1 VKRDVPKIFADGM
14 GSDGT
19 VGRHRNLNRAT
30 FFSAASWLSIPGRT
44 ADMLTVGGE
53 GSFEQLNERGNAI
66 NANTRTFA
74 IALLTSTFATAT
86 WAQELGR
93 VHFQTSCTPQA
104 QEKFDRALAMVHSF
118 VYPDSVQA
126 FTEAAAADPQCAI
139 AYWGIAISHRP
150 NPLILP
156 LAAAVLKNGWEAVE
170 KGKAIGAKT
179 ERERDCKVDQT
190 TRGLAYEKAME
201 QLVQKY
207 PDDQEAAS
215 FYALALNETALPSD
229 KSYAKEL
236 KAGAILEKILAT
248 QPNHPGALHY
258 LIHTYDYPPLA
269 QRALEAA
276 NKYADVAPAAQ
287 HAQHMPS
294 HTYSMLGLWQ
304 QSVESNG
311 KSRMRAEEQAARL
324 WPGAAHPSEPH
335 HLDFAE
341 YALLQ
346 MGKEQQAR
354 QLRDESNAIKKLG
367 FDFLGSYTGPAAVP
381 ARFALE
387 RQAWNEAAGL
397 EPRGSQFPQA
407 EAITYFARAI
417 GSARGGNPLAAD
429 QEVGKLKELRAAL
442 EKANQSYWAE
452 QVEIQ
457 MLAASAWIAQAK
469 GQKEEAVKFM
479 RAAADL
485 EDNSEKHIAMENRLY
500 PMRELL
506 GDLLLEQ
513 QQYAQALNEY
523 EVSFQSTPNRL
534 RGLYGAAKAAQG
546 ARQPEK
552 AAIYFRKLAEL
563 TKDADADRLEIRE
576 AKAFLTRR

>member
-1 VKRDVPKIFADGM
+1 MVDD
-14 GSDGT
+14 DC
-19 VGRHRNLNRAT
+19 RAKC
-30 FFSAASWLSIPGRT
+30 
-44 ADMLTVGGE
+44 
-53 GSFEQLNERGNAI
+53 SFHCNEDAM
-66 NANTRTFA
+66 NANRGILT
-74 IALLTSTFATAT
+74 IALLATAFT
-86 WAQELGR
+86 PAAFAQELGR
-93 VHFQTSCTPQA
+93 VHFETSCTPPA

-139 AYWGIAISHRP
+139 AYWGVAISHRP
-150 NPLILP
+150 NPLIVP
-156 LAAAVLKNGWEAVE
+156 LTATVLKNGLAAVE

-179 ERERDCKVDQT
+179 ERERDWLAAIELYYKDYDKVDQT

-201 QLVQKY
+201 QLAQKY
-207 PDDQEAAS
+207 PDDQEAS
-215 FYALALNETALPSD
+215 IFYALALNETALHSD
-229 KSYAKEL
+229 KTYANQL
-236 KAGAILEKILAT
+236 KAGAILEKIAAK
-248 QPNHPGALHY
+248 QPEHPGVLHY

-269 QRALEAA
+269 QRALDAA

-304 QSVESNG
+304 QSVDSNS
-311 KSRMRAEEQAARL
+311 KSRVRAQEQAARL
-324 WPGAAHPSEPH
+324 WPGASHPGEPH

-346 MGKEQQAR
+346 MGKEQNAR
-354 QLRDESNAIKKLG
+354 ELRDESNSIKKLG
-367 FDFLGSYTGPAAVP
+367 FDFLGSYTGLAAVP

-407 EAITYFARAI
+407 EAITYFARAM
-417 GSARGGNPLAAD
+417 GSARSGTLAAAD
-429 QEVGKLKELRAAL
+429 QEVAKLKELRAAL
-442 EKANQSYWAE
+442 DKANQSYWAD

-469 GQKEEAVKFM
+469 GQKEEALKLM
-479 RAAADL
+479 HAAADL

-513 QQYAQALNEY
+513 QQSAAALKEY
-523 EVSFQSTPNRL
+523 ETSLQSTPNRL
-534 RGLYGAAKAAQG
+534 RGLFGAAKAAQG
-546 ARQPEK
+546 AGQAEK
-552 AAIYFRKLAEL
+552 AATYFRKLAEL
-563 TKDADADRLEIRE
+563 TKDSDSDRLEIRE
-576 AKAFLTRR
+576 AKAFLAGR

>member
-1 VKRDVPKIFADGM
+1 MSTNR
-14 GSDGT
+14 T
-19 VGRHRNLNRAT
+19 VL
-30 FFSAASWLSIPGRT
+30 
-44 ADMLTVGGE
+44 
-53 GSFEQLNERGNAI
+53 
-66 NANTRTFA
+66 A
-74 IALLTSTFATAT
+74 IALLASVFTPGAV
-86 WAQELGR
+86 AQELGR
-93 VHFQTSCTPQA
+93 VHFETSCTPQA
-104 QEKFDRALAMVHSF
+104 QEKFDRGLAMVHSF

-139 AYWGIAISHRP
+139 AYWGIAVSHRP

-156 LAAAVLKNGWEAVE
+156 MPAAVLKDGLEAAE

-179 ERERDCKVDQT
+179 ERERDWLAAIELYYKDYDKTDQT

-201 QLVQKY
+201 QLTQKY
-207 PDDQEAAS
+207 PDDLEAAI
-215 FYALALNETALPSD
+215 FYALALNETALHSD
-229 KSYAKEL
+229 KTYANQL
-236 KAGAILEKILAT
+236 KAGAILEKIAAT
-248 QPNHPGALHY
+248 QPEHPGVLHY

-269 QRALEAA
+269 QRALDSA
-276 NKYADVAPAAQ
+276 NKYASVAPAAQ

-304 QSVESNG
+304 QSVDSNM
-311 KSRMRAEEQAARL
+311 KSRVRAQEQAARL

-354 QLRDESNAIKKLG
+354 ELRDESNAIKKLG
-367 FDFLGSYTGPAAVP
+367 FNFLGSYTGLAAVP
-381 ARFALE
+381 ARYALE
-387 RQAWNEAAGL
+387 RQAWNEAAAL

-407 EAITYFARAI
+407 EAITHFARAM
-417 GSARGGNPLAAD
+417 GSARSRSLAASD
-429 QEVGKLKELRAAL
+429 QEIGKLKELRAAL

-457 MLAASAWIAQAK
+457 MVAASAWIAQERGEKAD
-469 GQKEEAVKFM
+469 ALKFM

-513 QQYAQALNEY
+513 QQSAAALKEY
-523 EVSFQSTPNRL
+523 EASLQSTPNRL

-546 ARQPEK
+546 AGQTEK
-552 AAIYFRKLAEL
+552 AANYFRKLAEL
-563 TKDADADRLEIRE
+563 TKDSDSDRMEIRE
-576 AKAFLTRR
+576 AKAFSAGR